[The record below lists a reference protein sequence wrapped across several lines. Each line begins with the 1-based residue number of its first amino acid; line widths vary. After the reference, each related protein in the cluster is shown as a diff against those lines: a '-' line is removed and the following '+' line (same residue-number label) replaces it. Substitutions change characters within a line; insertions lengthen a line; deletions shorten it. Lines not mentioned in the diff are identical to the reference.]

1 MLNYVIITA
10 IVIISLTIMASFLY
24 FRRGRNS
31 GVYQIPSQAEPS
43 FRKMID
49 SDYQII
55 SQYLRTNLFSPQG
68 SEQNPW
74 QLKKNAVIATVCNSV
89 TRFNLRQEQTNGWR
103 YFIDTIEVKLPEQ
116 LEPYLQ
122 QKNVMELVE
131 TNHLPLII
139 SLNGFSLKDFN
150 YEWSSEEATEVTTP
164 EAAIHERGEPNV
176 QLLRVRK
183 ETLEEHQLNH
193 SSGWFGAILICLSFL
208 LGYLALVAIPVVQSW
223 GFVGA
228 FLCFVIGLLA
238 LFRFRV
244 FPKKFQDVQ
253 CVFGQPKR
261 WELYGELDK
270 RQSST
275 VSIGG
280 TDLYY
285 PPHWEPYIHHELD
298 KATNIDM
305 YASGQVL
312 RHGQY
317 LSLHEE
323 ERYYPYRRY
332 KKNLLVLATGLLVL
346 ILMFSY
352 QSMCLPVKLGVAWLE
367 GSEKVKVTNVAE
379 LETRKLKIGDS
390 LVAKGVGMC
399 YRPPNL
405 SDSNHAQFAPF
416 DCSGVYWNNMNLAP
430 DPESEIVERAI
441 RLLNTVQSQL
451 HPDKNSVGVNPRLQ
465 RDIMKSGM
473 NIIFD
478 FSEIILRTNEL
489 CYEENACSKLKN
501 ALINLGS
508 TDDWGTLVVK
518 ASTGKLSGAHVLLR
532 AGSAEALENLV
543 EVTTYEFIKGE
554 VEKEAAKLN
563 SPPPGG
569 VLLISDEN
577 KALVDFIVGSTFN
590 DMTPL
595 QRWMELKRIP
605 GLLINTPFDIEGI
618 ITNLSTDANGTLHI
632 TLHSKPDEQVLSR
645 YVSSSLFA
653 LFLAACVILNGT
665 LVIIRIMNNK
675 KRLRNIQQYYDKC
688 FEADNLSHQR

>member
-10 IVIISLTIMASFLY
+10 ILIISLTIMASFLY

-49 SDYQII
+49 SDYQTI
-55 SQYLRTNLFSPQG
+55 SQYLRSNLS
-68 SEQNPW
+68 SSLNVEQSRW
-74 QLKKNAVIATVCNSV
+74 QLKKNPVIATVCNSV
-89 TRFNLRQEQTNGWR
+89 TRFNLRQEKTDSWR
-103 YFIDTIEVKLPEQ
+103 YFIDTLEVKLPSQ

-122 QKNVMELVE
+122 QQNVMELVD

-150 YEWSSEEATEVTTP
+150 DEWSEDEVSERTAP

-176 QLLRVRK
+176 QVLRVRQ
-183 ETLEEHQLNH
+183 ETVEEHRLNH
-193 SSGWFGAILICLSFL
+193 SSSWVGTLFICLSFL
-208 LGYLALVAIPVVQSW
+208 LGYLALLALPFLQSW

-228 FLCFVIGLLA
+228 FICLIIGLLA
-238 LFRFRV
+238 LFRVRV
-244 FPKKFQDVQ
+244 FPQSLQDVQ

-285 PPHWEPYIHHELD
+285 PPHWEPYIQRELN

-305 YASGQVL
+305 YPSGHVL
-312 RHGQY
+312 RYGQF
-317 LSLHEE
+317 LSLHGE

-332 KKNLLVLATGLLVL
+332 KKNLVILATGLLVL

-352 QSMCLPVKLGVAWLE
+352 QSMSLPIKLGVAWLE
-367 GSEKVKVTNVAE
+367 GAETVKVTNVTE
-379 LETRKLKIGDS
+379 LETHQLKIGDS
-390 LVAKGVGMC
+390 LTAKGVGMC
-399 YRPPNL
+399 YRPPNF
-405 SDSNHAQFAPF
+405 SDSNQAQFAPF
-416 DCSGVYWNNMNLAP
+416 DCSGIYWNNMSLSP
-430 DPESEIVERAI
+430 DPESVIVDRATN
-441 RLLNTVQSQL
+441 LLNAVQSQL
-451 HPDKNSVGVNPRLQ
+451 HPEKSGVGVNPRLQ

-478 FSEIILRTNEL
+478 FSEIILKTNEL
-489 CYEENACSKLKN
+489 CYEEKACPKLKN

-508 TDDWGTLVVK
+508 TDDWDALVAK

-532 AGSAEALENLV
+532 AGSAEALEKLV
-543 EVTTYEFIKGE
+543 EATTYEFIKGE

-569 VLLISDEN
+569 VLFISDEN
-577 KALVDFIVGSTFN
+577 KALVDSIVGSVFN
-590 DMTPL
+590 DLTPL
-595 QRWMELKRIP
+595 QRWLELKRIA
-605 GLLINTPFDIEGI
+605 GLLVNTPFDVEGI
-618 ITNLSTDANGTLHI
+618 VTQLSTDANGTLHI
-632 TLHSKPDEQVLSR
+632 TLHSKPSDAVMSQ
-645 YVSSSLFA
+645 YVSNSLFA
-653 LFLAACVILNGT
+653 LFLAIVVILNGT
-665 LVIIRIMNNK
+665 LVVSRVINNK
-675 KRLRNIQQYYDKC
+675 RRLRNIQQYYDKC
-688 FEADNLSHQR
+688 FEADNPSNQS

>member
-1 MLNYVIITA
+1 MANYVIITA
-10 IVIISLTIMASFLY
+10 ILIISLTIMASFLF

-31 GVYQIPSQAEPS
+31 GIYNIPTQAEPS

-49 SDYQII
+49 SDYQTV
-55 SQYLRTNLFSPQG
+55 SQYIRTNLSSAQDG
-68 SEQNPW
+68 VQTPW
-74 QLKKNAVIATVCNSV
+74 QLKKNSVIATVCNSV
-89 TRFNLRQEQTNGWR
+89 TRFNLRQEQANTWR
-103 YFIDTIEVKLPEQ
+103 YFIDTVEVRLPAQ

-122 QKNVMELVE
+122 QQNVMELVE
-131 TNHLPLII
+131 TSQLPLII
-139 SLNGFSLKDFN
+139 SVNNFSLKDFS
-150 YEWSSEEATEVTTP
+150 YEWSSEQIVEIVPP

-183 ETLEEHQLNH
+183 ETPEEHRRHN
-193 SSGWFGAILICLSFL
+193 SSGLLGAILICLSFL
-208 LGYLALVAIPVVQSW
+208 LGYLALLAIPFLQSW

-228 FLCFVIGLLA
+228 FICFIVGLFS
-238 LFRFRV
+238 LFRCRV
-244 FPKKFQDVQ
+244 FPKQLHDVQ

-285 PPHWEPYIHHELD
+285 PAHWEPYIHHELN

-305 YASGQVL
+305 YPSGEVL
-312 RHGQY
+312 QHGQY

-332 KKNLLVLATGLLVL
+332 KKNLLMLITGLLVL

-352 QSMCLPVKLGVAWLE
+352 QPVSLPVKLGFAWLE
-367 GSEKVKVTNVAE
+367 GSEKVKVNNVEE
-379 LETRKLKIGDS
+379 LETHRLKIGDN
-390 LVAKGVGMC
+390 LTVKGSGMC

-405 SDSNHAQFAPF
+405 SDSNQAQFAPF
-416 DCSGVYWNNMNLAP
+416 DCSGIYWNNMNLVP
-430 DPESEIVERAI
+430 EPESEIVEHAI
-441 RLLNTVQSQL
+441 QLLNTVKSQL
-451 HPDKNSVGVNPRLQ
+451 HPENGSTGVNPRLQ

-478 FSEIILRTNEL
+478 FSAIILKTNKL
-489 CYEENACSKLKN
+489 CGSGDSCSQLKN

-508 TDDWGTLVVK
+508 TDDWGALVAN

-532 AGSAEALENLV
+532 AGSAEALEKLV
-543 EVTTYEFIKGE
+543 EATTYGFIKEE

-569 VLLISDEN
+569 VLLVSDEN
-577 KALVDFIVGSTFN
+577 KTLVDFIPGTVFS

-595 QRWMELKRIP
+595 QRWLELKRIS

-618 ITNLSTDANGTLHI
+618 VTNLSTDANGTLHI
-632 TLHSKPDEQVLSR
+632 TLHSKPSEQLLSQ
-645 YVSSSLFA
+645 YVSSSLFV
-653 LFLAACVILNGT
+653 LFLGICVILNGT
-665 LVIIRIMNNK
+665 LVVSRIMNNK
-675 KRLRNIQQYYDKC
+675 KHLRNIKQYYDKC
-688 FEADNLSHQR
+688 FEADNPSYQR